1 MNNLYEY
8 IDPIASPYEAFLFD
22 STRDSLPIPAHWHY
36 YVELLYV
43 LKGEI
48 EVSLDNVTS
57 IGTEG
62 SVILF
67 PPKCVHS
74 IALAKG
80 SVPVQYDVI
89 KFDPNL
95 LPTCKTDEL
104 DLRSILHGLHTF
116 RCPCIFSPEQVR
128 KMDLFPLFSDILKE
142 YRDKELGYSMI
153 LTADLRKI
161 ISRFVRNWQKSGT
174 SFPSPGVHPSY
185 EISFDLISEYI
196 DSHYFEELT
205 VEKLAAMCNMSHST
219 FSMNFYRRYNMT
231 CKEYITA
238 TRINAA
244 ENMLLF
250 SSHDVSFIAREVG
263 YPDCSYFIRCYKK
276 INNVILQKRARIH
289 FACPF
294 SMPYRSAVSYTLR
307 TRYAPDTPVPLAVKS
322 AVGRIRKVFV
332 PASISTKLSSRRST
346 PFSVSTL
353 TDFAKF
359 SAVTVTVSPSTD
371 TESFGSAKW

>member
-104 DLRSILHGLHTF
+104 DLRSRHPHVPLPLYF
-116 RCPCIFSPEQVR
+116 FSGAGTENEP
-128 KMDLFPLFSDILKE
+128 FSSFF
-142 YRDKELGYSMI
+142 GYS
-153 LTADLRKI
+153 
-161 ISRFVRNWQKSGT
+161 
-174 SFPSPGVHPSY
+174 
-185 EISFDLISEYI
+185 
-196 DSHYFEELT
+196 
-205 VEKLAAMCNMSHST
+205 
-219 FSMNFYRRYNMT
+219 
-231 CKEYITA
+231 
-238 TRINAA
+238 
-244 ENMLLF
+244 
-250 SSHDVSFIAREVG
+250 
-263 YPDCSYFIRCYKK
+263 
-276 INNVILQKRARIH
+276 
-289 FACPF
+289 
-294 SMPYRSAVSYTLR
+294 
-307 TRYAPDTPVPLAVKS
+307 
-322 AVGRIRKVFV
+322 
-332 PASISTKLSSRRST
+332 
-346 PFSVSTL
+346 
-353 TDFAKF
+353 
-359 SAVTVTVSPSTD
+359 
-371 TESFGSAKW
+371 

>member
-116 RCPCIFSPEQVR
+116 RCPWQVTFSFSPV
-128 KMDLFPLFSDILKE
+128 SDQ
-142 YRDKELGYSMI
+142 
-153 LTADLRKI
+153 TQN
-161 ISRFVRNWQKSGT
+161 ISV
-174 SFPSPGVHPSY
+174 
-185 EISFDLISEYI
+185 
-196 DSHYFEELT
+196 
-205 VEKLAAMCNMSHST
+205 
-219 FSMNFYRRYNMT
+219 
-231 CKEYITA
+231 
-238 TRINAA
+238 
-244 ENMLLF
+244 
-250 SSHDVSFIAREVG
+250 
-263 YPDCSYFIRCYKK
+263 
-276 INNVILQKRARIH
+276 
-289 FACPF
+289 
-294 SMPYRSAVSYTLR
+294 
-307 TRYAPDTPVPLAVKS
+307 
-322 AVGRIRKVFV
+322 
-332 PASISTKLSSRRST
+332 
-346 PFSVSTL
+346 
-353 TDFAKF
+353 
-359 SAVTVTVSPSTD
+359 
-371 TESFGSAKW
+371 TESVTSLTSVLHWGVCQSLAIP

>member
-116 RCPCIFSPEQVR
+116 RCPCIFSPEQVQ
-128 KMDLFPLFSDILKE
+128 KMDLF
-142 YRDKELGYSMI
+142 GYS
-153 LTADLRKI
+153 
-161 ISRFVRNWQKSGT
+161 
-174 SFPSPGVHPSY
+174 
-185 EISFDLISEYI
+185 
-196 DSHYFEELT
+196 
-205 VEKLAAMCNMSHST
+205 
-219 FSMNFYRRYNMT
+219 
-231 CKEYITA
+231 
-238 TRINAA
+238 
-244 ENMLLF
+244 
-250 SSHDVSFIAREVG
+250 
-263 YPDCSYFIRCYKK
+263 
-276 INNVILQKRARIH
+276 
-289 FACPF
+289 
-294 SMPYRSAVSYTLR
+294 
-307 TRYAPDTPVPLAVKS
+307 
-322 AVGRIRKVFV
+322 
-332 PASISTKLSSRRST
+332 
-346 PFSVSTL
+346 
-353 TDFAKF
+353 
-359 SAVTVTVSPSTD
+359 
-371 TESFGSAKW
+371 

>member
-116 RCPCIFSPEQVR
+116 RCP
-128 KMDLFPLFSDILKE
+128 
-142 YRDKELGYSMI
+142 
-153 LTADLRKI
+153 
-161 ISRFVRNWQKSGT
+161 
-174 SFPSPGVHPSY
+174 GV
-185 EISFDLISEYI
+185 
-196 DSHYFEELT
+196 
-205 VEKLAAMCNMSHST
+205 
-219 FSMNFYRRYNMT
+219 
-231 CKEYITA
+231 
-238 TRINAA
+238 
-244 ENMLLF
+244 
-250 SSHDVSFIAREVG
+250 
-263 YPDCSYFIRCYKK
+263 
-276 INNVILQKRARIH
+276 
-289 FACPF
+289 
-294 SMPYRSAVSYTLR
+294 
-307 TRYAPDTPVPLAVKS
+307 
-322 AVGRIRKVFV
+322 
-332 PASISTKLSSRRST
+332 
-346 PFSVSTL
+346 
-353 TDFAKF
+353 
-359 SAVTVTVSPSTD
+359 
-371 TESFGSAKW
+371 